1 MQYLTLTRSD
11 ISCELNRVAKTMNS
25 PTFEDVKAAER
36 IVKYINGTL
45 DHGVTFSGTDTQ
57 LYAWADASFE
67 SERGGFSRS
76 SIVFSL
82 GKNSG
87 AFLSKSFTQLIRSLS
102 TQESEIQAL
111 SEAARYV
118 LYFRYILNE
127 LGIHQDPTVIYE
139 DNNAAISFAKGES
152 DFDRTKH
159 IARHYRFIAQQYE
172 FGELDVVRIDTADQR
187 ADQGTKILHPPDHL
201 RFTAINLNLSQQCG

>member
-1 MQYLTLTRSD
+1 VPSSPRAS
-11 ISCELNRVAKTMNS
+11 LN
-25 PTFEDVKAAER
+25 
-36 IVKYINGTL
+36 
-45 DHGVTFSGTDTQ
+45 
-57 LYAWADASFE
+57 SFA
-67 SERGGFSRS
+67 
-76 SIVFSL
+76 L
-82 GKNSG
+82 
-87 AFLSKSFTQLIRSLS
+87 SLS

-172 FGELDVVRIDTADQR
+172 FGELDVVRIDTKQTSVPIR
-187 ADQGTKILHPPDHL
+187 ALKFYTLLTTCDSL
-201 RFTAINLNLSQQCG
+201 RSISTYLSSVGKGRTVT